1 MDFSIF
7 LQQCMLQHSRKQKKD
22 MRDAIKPV
30 AMDLSSD
37 RQINRCRH
45 WLRIREGNIDI
56 IIKKWCIKDDI
67 VGQTNLIIRLVS
79 AVIFYSN
86 GISNIFLW
94 EFLKIL
100 NWTK

>member
-1 MDFSIF
+1 
-7 LQQCMLQHSRKQKKD
+7 

-30 AMDLSSD
+30 PMDLSSD

-45 WLRIREGNIDI
+45 WLRISEANIDI
-56 IIKKWCIKDDI
+56 IIKKWCTKDDI
-67 VGQTNLIIRLVS
+67 IGQTNLKIRLVS
-79 AVIFYSN
+79 AVIFSSN
-86 GISNIFLW
+86 GVNNIYLW